1 MIVVSFFAHSRR
13 DGPLFFLEGG
23 WGVTS
28 EGVAALHHQKP
39 SYRISC
45 SPNDAGIPY
54 KEPLRFHLSIGHTYS
69 PILLW
74 YMARL
79 FCFINYLFIVI
90 FAVLLQR
97 RPLLPIF
104 FSLFFLEGC
113 RWSRYS
119 QPPSKIQV
127 KFSWSSDLCGAV
139 SASVDGFPFLLCKY
153 YSDRFDVSLP
163 EHQLVG
169 TCNVLHDQGIEKE
182 GTQYDEK

>member
-69 PILLW
+69 SILLW

-79 FCFINYLFIVI
+79 FCFIIYLFIVI

-104 FSLFFLEGC
+104 FFFIFLRRMQMKPLFAAAV
-113 RWSRYS
+113 
-119 QPPSKIQV
+119 QNPSKVLLILGFV
-127 KFSWSSDLCGAV
+127 RCGFRFSWWVPLSSMQIL
-139 SASVDGFPFLLCKY
+139 
-153 YSDRFDVSLP
+153 
-163 EHQLVG
+163 
-169 TCNVLHDQGIEKE
+169 
-182 GTQYDEK
+182 